1 LVVRSLATMVGALLL
16 FAATPVV
23 AQRGTAPDELEDI
36 GDPGEPDP
44 APAAPASPASEDEGS
59 ADDEAASPAEETT
72 GREAAPAAEAAP
84 TEADAPADGQA
95 PVGAEAAGDGAQT
108 QPEDR
113 SGKTEAD
120 KADEGNEG
128 DDEAAPPLLSPLAQE
143 QIKVLHVIEGRLSV
157 GDELGEAQLKELVRL
172 AAEGDDPRVR
182 ALATAILPWLGP
194 VVMADII
201 AAARD
206 PEPMVRAQAMN
217 SLVSLARAMNS
228 TQRSEVLG
236 LADKGL
242 SDASDEVACAASRLL
257 VSLDS
262 EAAVDRLEQLAD
274 DAGDVRFGCFRQY
287 AGLPMREIVVA
298 EPVLPDPVLTT
309 PSNRPVVVEPSDQVN
324 LMGGIGRGILITTFA
339 GAGVVAGGLLN
350 GSFFPPRD
358 TLTYTRRTTTLTR
371 EEPNVLYGAAG
382 AAIGGAA
389 LGAAAFGLQYGLG
402 WADFAPA
409 TTVLGMTI
417 AGAAGGYGLGLA
429 FNLDEPWQ
437 GLSMIGGTL
446 AGLAIGSPFVWVLKP
461 DEKDLTVMASAAG
474 AMTLS
479 GAMLTFAIVPEGFP
493 VLFDRVR
500 RADFGTGVGLM
511 AGSVGAVGAL
521 LASPLLDISHGR
533 MLAASGAGLFAG
545 ATGLAAGY
553 LIPIAFDALGLPITR
568 SRIASGLGLIF
579 GWAAATTAFVL
590 LPDSWARMFERVRA
604 SKATSAVAI
613 EGGKLKLG
621 TPVVWTRDV
630 SSLNEQRMAVGMDL
644 LSGDF

>member
-1 LVVRSLATMVGALLL
+1 MVRSLPVVFGVALLS
-16 FAATPVV
+16 AATPVL
-23 AQRGTAPDELEDI
+23 AQSGQGTAPDELEDI

-44 APAAPASPASEDEGS
+44 APAVADEQPTTEDEAGDAADAASTDAAAESATEVEPAAEPAAQAAADTQDDASDRAEREDEG
-59 ADDEAASPAEETT
+59 AEGAAKPS
-72 GREAAPAAEAAP
+72 
-84 TEADAPADGQA
+84 
-95 PVGAEAAGDGAQT
+95 
-108 QPEDR
+108 
-113 SGKTEAD
+113 
-120 KADEGNEG
+120 
-128 DDEAAPPLLSPLAQE
+128 LSPLARE

-172 AAEGDDPRVR
+172 SAEGDDPRVR

-194 VVMADII
+194 VALDDII
-201 AAARD
+201 RAARD

-217 SLVSLARAMNS
+217 SLVSLARAMNGE
-228 TQRSEVLG
+228 QRTEVLG
-236 LADKGL
+236 LTDKAL
-242 SDASDEVACAASRLL
+242 NDPEAEVACGASRLL
-257 VSLDS
+257 VSIDS
-262 EAAVDRLEQLAD
+262 EAAVERLEMLAD
-274 DAGDVRFGCFRQY
+274 DADDVRFGCYRQY
-287 AGLPMREIVVA
+287 AGLPMRDIIVS

-309 PSNRPVVVEPSDQVN
+309 PSNRPTVEPDDEVN
-324 LMGGIGRGILITTFA
+324 LMGGIGRGILISTYA

-350 GSFFPPRD
+350 GTFFPPRD
-358 TLTYTRRTTTLTR
+358 TLTYTSRTTTHTR
-371 EEPNVLYGAAG
+371 EEPNVLFGAAG

-461 DEKDLTVMASAAG
+461 SEKDLTMMASAAG

-521 LASPLLDISHGR
+521 MASPLLDISHGR

-545 ATGLAAGY
+545 ATGLAIGY
-553 LIPIAFDALGLPITR
+553 LIPVGFDSLGLPVTR
-568 SRIASGLGLIF
+568 SRIASGLGLLL
-579 GWAAATTAFVL
+579 GWAAATTVFVV
-590 LPDSWARMFERVRA
+590 LPDSWASIFERVRA

-630 SSLNEQRMAVGMDL
+630 SSLRERRVAVGIDL